1 MNYPTLPVLLIDDD
15 DTLREAC
22 RRLLEAEGMQVS
34 ATADPFQ
41 GLDWATQNFYPVALV
56 DYRMPGM
63 SGLELIEK
71 LRAATPQT
79 RIIMMTG
86 YATIEMAV
94 EAMKG
99 GANDYIAKPFEPQT
113 LLEIIQRLAGDHPAT
128 PTQEADY
135 YSFPF
140 NGQTITIVAK
150 SSAMNQVLALVTKV
164 AVTESTVLIQ
174 GESGTGK
181 ELIAKAIHA
190 ASLRQSKPFFT
201 MDCGTLVESLF
212 ESELFG
218 HIKGSF
224 TGAHVTKHGAF
235 ELADGGTFFFD
246 EIGNISMNVQAKILR
261 AIQEKEIRRV
271 GDTQNIKVDVRV
283 IAATNLDLQQ
293 ASSQGQ
299 FREDLYY
306 RLSVFPIVLP
316 PLRERRED
324 IPLLV
329 EHILQRQNLR
339 RRKPSLLGVTTQTM
353 DALLNYHWPGNIREL
368 ENVLERAAIIEETP
382 MIGVASLPSQ
392 FKAEKREQNSNT
404 MQTLDEMER
413 FHIERILKN
422 NDFNISKTAKALG
435 IDRKTLALKIRKYNL
450 PTHG

>member
-1 MNYPTLPVLLIDDD
+1 MNYPTLPILLIDDD

-34 ATADPFQ
+34 ATADPLQ
-41 GLDWATQNFYPVALV
+41 GLDWARQNYYPIALV

-71 LRAATPQT
+71 LRASTPQT

-99 GANDYIAKPFEPQT
+99 GANDYIAKPFEPQN
-113 LLEIIQRLAGDHPAT
+113 LLEIIQRLVSDHPAAT
-128 PTQEADY
+128 SHDADY

-140 NGQTITIVAK
+140 NGQTVTLVAK
-150 SSAMNQVLALVTKV
+150 SSAMSQVLAMVRKV

-212 ESELFG
+212 ESELF
-218 HIKGSF
+218 KGSF

-246 EIGNISMNVQAKILR
+246 EIGNISLNVQAKILR

-271 GDTQNIKVDVRV
+271 GDTQSIKVDVRV
-283 IAATNLDLQQ
+283 IAATNLDLQL
-293 ASSQGQ
+293 AAGQGQ

-329 EHILQRQNLR
+329 EYILQRQNLR
-339 RRKPSLLGVTTQTM
+339 RRKPSLLGVTSQAM
-353 DALLNYHWPGNIREL
+353 EMLMNYHWPGNIREL
-368 ENVLERAAIIEETP
+368 ENVLERAAIVEETP
-382 MIGVASLPSQ
+382 TIGIASLPSQ
-392 FKAEKREQNSNT
+392 FRAEKREINHT
-404 MQTLDEMER
+404 TAQTLEEVER
-413 FHIERILKN
+413 YHIEKILKN
-422 NDFNISKTAKALG
+422 NEFNVSRTAKALG
-435 IDRKTLALKIRKYNL
+435 IDRKTLSQKIRKYNL
-450 PTHG
+450 PITG

>member
-1 MNYPTLPVLLIDDD
+1 MRTLTLPVLLIDDD
-15 DTLREAC
+15 DALREAC
-22 RRLLEAEGMQVS
+22 RRLLESEGMQVS

-41 GLDWATQNFYPVALV
+41 GLEWAQQKFYPLALV

-63 SGLELIEK
+63 SGLALIQK
-71 LRAATPQT
+71 LRALSPPT
-79 RIIMMTG
+79 RIVMMTG

-94 EAMKG
+94 EAMKS
-99 GANDYIAKPFEPQT
+99 GANDYIAKPFEPQN
-113 LLEIIQRLAGDHPAT
+113 LLEIIQRLTMDQTTPAM
-128 PTQEADY
+128 ADGDY
-135 YSFPF
+135 YTFPF
-140 NGQTITIVAK
+140 NGQTITMVAK
-150 SSAMNQVLALVTKV
+150 SQGMRQVLELVAKV

-181 ELIAKAIHA
+181 ELVARAIHA
-190 ASLRQSKPFFT
+190 ASLRKDKPFFA

-224 TGAHVTKHGAF
+224 TGAHATKHGAF

-246 EIGNISMNVQAKILR
+246 EIGNISLNVQAKILR

-283 IAATNLDLQQ
+283 IAATNLELQR
-293 ASSQGQ
+293 AAAQGQ

-306 RLSVFPIVLP
+306 RLSVFPIHLP
-316 PLRERRED
+316 SLRERRED

-329 EHILQRQNLR
+329 DYFVQRHNLR
-339 RRKPSLLGVTTQTM
+339 RRKASLMGVTETAM
-353 DALLNYHWPGNIREL
+353 AALLEYHWPGNIREL

-382 MIGVASLPSQ
+382 MIGLSSLPTPFRS
-392 FKAEKREQNSNT
+392 EKKNQSSGGAT
-404 MQTLDEMER
+404 TLEEMEKI
-413 FHIERILKN
+413 HIEKILQSN
-422 NDFNISKTAKALG
+422 EYNISRTAKALG
-435 IDRKTLALKIRKYNL
+435 IDRKTLAQKIRKYNL
-450 PTHG
+450 SDEE